1 MGKMTRDHLSM
12 VLTSDR
18 FGIFNLSLEE
28 RLRSRQLAL
37 LRMALLSSEWWLK
50 PSRGTIGFLNWT
62 PELSK
67 DMTEFRESLTLLPTS
82 EGITSLFISSVVR
95 RMFPY
100 GSTCEGRAETRES
113 AVAEAWAS
121 GLQSPLNIQTYLRPS
136 LPSPKQHVGMIWKVI
151 SGMQQKYLRPSTG
164 NYSAGCPT
172 ADMMSKYMY
181 PNFSLLFEIQI
192 SPLCK

>member
-1 MGKMTRDHLSM
+1 MTRDHLSM

-28 RLRSRQLAL
+28 RRRSRQLAR
-37 LRMALLSSEWWLK
+37 LRMALRSSEWWLK
-50 PSRGTIGFLNWT
+50 PSRGAMGFLNWT

-100 GSTCEGRAETRES
+100 ASTCEEKEEKTPES
-113 AVAEAWAS
+113 VNANVS
-121 GLQSPLNIQTYLRPS
+121 RSSPQIPLNSETYINPPPVSQSCQAKAKCRD
-136 LPSPKQHVGMIWKVI
+136 
-151 SGMQQKYLRPSTG
+151 
-164 NYSAGCPT
+164 
-172 ADMMSKYMY
+172 DMERH
-181 PNFSLLFEIQI
+181 FLHATEIVNKEF
-192 SPLCK
+192 L

>member
-1 MGKMTRDHLSM
+1 MGKTTRDHLSM
-12 VLTSDR
+12 VLTSVR

-50 PSRGTIGFLNWT
+50 PSRGTMGFLNWT

-100 GSTCEGRAETRES
+100 GSTCQGVEQRRRKS
-113 AVAEAWAS
+113 AAVEAWCERPRKKKK
-121 GLQSPLNIQTYLRPS
+121 QSP
-136 LPSPKQHVGMIWKVI
+136 
-151 SGMQQKYLRPSTG
+151 
-164 NYSAGCPT
+164 
-172 ADMMSKYMY
+172 
-181 PNFSLLFEIQI
+181 
-192 SPLCK
+192 

>member
-1 MGKMTRDHLSM
+1 MTRDHLSM

-28 RLRSRQLAL
+28 RLRSRQLAR

-50 PSRGTIGFLNWT
+50 PSRGTMGFLNWT

-100 GSTCEGRAETRES
+100 GSTCAGRADARES
-113 AVAEAWAS
+113 AGAEAWAS
-121 GLQSPLNIQTYLRPS
+121 GPQKPRNNQTYLRPS
-136 LPSPKQHVGMIWKVI
+136 LPFPKQHVGMIWNVN
-151 SGMQQKYLRPSTG
+151 SGMQQKYLTSSTG
-164 NYSAGCPT
+164 SYSAGCPT

-181 PNFSLLFEIQI
+181 PNFSLFFEIQI
-192 SPLCK
+192 SSLCK

>member
-1 MGKMTRDHLSM
+1 MTRDHLSM

-18 FGIFNLSLEE
+18 LGIFNLSLEE

-50 PSRGTIGFLNWT
+50 PSRGTMGFLNWT

-100 GSTCEGRAETRES
+100 GSTCAGRAEARES
-113 AVAEAWAS
+113 AAAEAWAS
-121 GLQSPLNIQTYLRPS
+121 GPQSPGIFQP
-136 LPSPKQHVGMIWKVI
+136 I
-151 SGMQQKYLRPSTG
+151 
-164 NYSAGCPT
+164 
-172 ADMMSKYMY
+172 
-181 PNFSLLFEIQI
+181 
-192 SPLCK
+192 